1 MEKESWDI
9 ETVDSLKDHGSMI
22 WETVK
27 DLRDIQHATLILDS
41 SNMEKLMAK
50 EFILG
55 KMEKYMMEN
64 GTKV

>member
-1 MEKESWDI
+1 
-9 ETVDSLKDHGSMI
+9 
-22 WETVK
+22 
-27 DLRDIQHATLILDS
+27 LRDIQHATLILDS